1 MSESTKPLMW
11 EYVPNQKRLNELVG
25 RLFEV
30 AKVTAVYSEPV
41 ISGDYTVITASELMV
56 GMGAGF
62 GGGGGT
68 GKDGEEGS
76 GGGGGG
82 GGSTMARPVAVISIG
97 PNGVQVEPIV
107 DPTKIAIT
115 LFTALGAMWVALA
128 KMRRMAE

>member
-1 MSESTKPLMW
+1 MSENGNLLMW
-11 EYVPNQKRLNELVG
+11 ENVPNQKRLNELVG

-41 ISGDYTVITASELMV
+41 QSGGYTVITASELMV

-68 GKDGEEGS
+68 GQDGEEGS

-82 GGSTMARPVAVISIG
+82 GGSTMARPVAVIAIG
-97 PNGVQVEPIV
+97 TNGVQVEPIV

-115 LFTALGAMWVALA
+115 LFTALGAMGVALA

>member
-1 MSESTKPLMW
+1 MSENGNLLMW
-11 EYVPNQKRLNELVG
+11 ENVPNQKRLNELVG

-30 AKVTAVYSEPV
+30 AKVTAVYSEP
-41 ISGDYTVITASELMV
+41 IQSGDYTVITASELMV
-56 GMGAGF
+56 GIGAGF

-68 GKDGEEGS
+68 GQDGEEGS

-82 GGSTMARPVAVISIG
+82 GGSTMARPVAVIAVG

-115 LFTALGAMWVALA
+115 LFTALGAMGVALA

>member
-1 MSESTKPLMW
+1 MSENNKPLTW
-11 EYVPNQKRLNELVG
+11 ENVPNQKRLNELVG

-41 ISGDYTVITASELMV
+41 TSGDYTVITASELMV

-82 GGSTMARPVAVISIG
+82 GGSTMARPVAVIAIG
-97 PNGVQVEPIV
+97 PNGVHVEPIV

-115 LFTALGAMWVALA
+115 LFTALGAMGVALA
-128 KMRRMAE
+128 KMRRMAA

>member
-30 AKVTAVYSEPV
+30 AKVTAVFGEPV
-41 ISGDYTVITASELMV
+41 SSGDYTVITASELMV

-62 GGGGGT
+62 GGGGG
-68 GKDGEEGS
+68 EEGS

-82 GGSTMARPVAVISIG
+82 GSTMTRPVAVIAIG
-97 PNGVQVEPIV
+97 PNGVTVEPIV

-115 LFTALGAMWVALA
+115 LFTALGAMGVALA
-128 KMRRMAE
+128 RMRRMAK